1 LTSVIYQHVHEI
13 ILDDVFLH
21 LDGATA
27 QHDVYLKL
35 EGLNPAGSIKLKA
48 AVSMVE
54 DAERR
59 GVLRPGATIIESSS
73 GSLGIALAMMLADK
87 GYRFVCVT
95 DPNIS
100 PLSRDVMAALGAE
113 VVEVD
118 WRDAAGGYLG
128 SRLSYIQQRIDED
141 PDLVWLNQY
150 ANPAHWRAH
159 HERTARAITA
169 ELPKVDYLFIG
180 IGTSGTLTGCVNHFR
195 EASPDTTIIAVDTLG
210 SVSFGQLP
218 GPRYIPGVGAS
229 KRPEMFRPELVDE
242 MVVVPE
248 PEAVRTCRWLARRYG
263 LFAGGSTGTVVS
275 AILRRAR
282 DLPEGSCVVGI
293 SPDFGDRYARTIYD
307 DAWVTEVFGPEC
319 LAEPIEPAGSPEL
332 SVAGS

>member
-1 LTSVIYQHVHEI
+1 MIYEHAYEI
-13 ILDDVFLH
+13 VLDDVFLH

-27 QHDVYLKL
+27 NHDVYLKL

-54 DAERR
+54 DSERR
-59 GVLRPGATIIESSS
+59 GVLGPGATVIESSS
-73 GSLGIALAMMLADK
+73 GSLGIALAMVLAEK

-100 PLSRDVMAALGAE
+100 PLSLDIMAALGAE

-118 WRDAAGGYLG
+118 WRDASGGYLG
-128 SRLSYIQQRIDED
+128 SRISYIQQRIAED
-141 PDLVWLNQY
+141 PTLVWLNQY
-150 ANPAHWRAH
+150 ANPANWRVH
-159 HERTARAITA
+159 DQRTARAITA
-169 ELPKVDYLFIG
+169 ELPQVDFLFVG
-180 IGTSGTLTGCVNHFR
+180 IGTSGTLTGCINHFR
-195 EASPDTTIIAVDTLG
+195 EVSPDTTIIAVDTVG
-210 SVSFGQLP
+210 SVSFGHLP

-229 KRPEMFRPELVDE
+229 RRPEMLRPELVDE
-242 MVVVPE
+242 MMLVPE
-248 PEAVRTCRWLARRYG
+248 PDAVRTCRWLARRYG

-275 AILRRAR
+275 ALLRRAR
-282 DLPEGSCVVGI
+282 ELPEGSCLVGI

-307 DAWVTEVFGPEC
+307 DAWVTDVFGADC
-319 LAEPIEPAGSPEL
+319 LAEPEPESESADSPEL

>member
-1 LTSVIYQHVHEI
+1 MIYEHAYEI

-27 QHDVYLKL
+27 NQDVYLKL

-54 DAERR
+54 DAEAR
-59 GVLRPGATIIESSS
+59 GVLQPGATVIESSS

-100 PLSRDVMAALGAE
+100 PLSRDVMASLGAE

-118 WRDAAGGYLG
+118 WRDSAGGYLG
-128 SRLSYIQQRIDED
+128 SRIAYIQQRLAAD

-150 ANPAHWRAH
+150 ANPANWRAH
-159 HERTARAITA
+159 ERRTARAITA
-169 ELPKVDYLFIG
+169 ELSKVDYLFIG
-180 IGTSGTLTGCVNHFR
+180 MGTSGTLMGCINHFR
-195 EASPDTTIIAVDTLG
+195 EVSPETTIIAVDALG
-210 SVSFGQLP
+210 SVSFGHLP

-229 KRPEMFRPELVDE
+229 RRPEIFRPELVDE
-242 MVVVPE
+242 TMVVSE
-248 PEAVRTCRWLARRYG
+248 PDAVRTCRWLARRYG
-263 LFAGGSTGTVVS
+263 LYAGGSTGTVVS
-275 AILRRAR
+275 AITRRAP
-282 DLPEGSCVVGI
+282 DLPDGSCVVGI

-307 DAWVTEVFGPEC
+307 DAWVADVFGADC
-319 LAEPIEPAGSPEL
+319 LTEPAGATGSPEL

>member
-1 LTSVIYQHVHEI
+1 VIYEHAYEI

-21 LDGATA
+21 LDGASPN
-27 QHDVYLKL
+27 HDVYLKL
-35 EGLNPAGSIKLKA
+35 EGLNPAGSIKLKS

-59 GVLRPGATIIESSS
+59 GVLRPGATVIESSS

-100 PLSRDVMAALGAE
+100 PLSRDVMTALGAE
-113 VVEVD
+113 VVQVD
-118 WRDAAGGYLG
+118 WRDSAGGYLG
-128 SRLSYIQQRIDED
+128 SRVAYIQQRVSED
-141 PDLVWLNQY
+141 PGLVWLNQY
-150 ANPAHWRAH
+150 TNEANWRAH
-159 HERTARAITA
+159 DQRTARAITA
-169 ELPKVDYLFIG
+169 ELSKVDYLFIG

-195 EASPDTTIIAVDTLG
+195 EVSPDTTIVAVDTLG

-229 KRPEMFRPELVDE
+229 RRPEFFRPEMVDE

-248 PEAVRTCRWLARRYG
+248 SDAVRTCRWLARRYG
-263 LFAGGSTGTVVS
+263 LLAGGSTGTVVS
-275 AILRRAR
+275 AMLRRAP

-307 DAWVTEVFGPEC
+307 DTWVSEVFGADC
-319 LAEPIEPAGSPEL
+319 LAPPTETADSPEL